1 MIDLILL
8 EDEPILARELSEFLG
23 ESGYRVTPAN
33 SLASFAEAFD
43 EQRHHLA
50 VIDLGLPDGDGLDL
64 IQQLRERGSTLGIV
78 AFTARGSTDHR
89 VTGFRVGADHYL
101 AKGCDLEELTAVLEA
116 LRRRLGLQRGGTRWE
131 LELASRQ
138 LRTPNQQRLRLSH
151 QDMLVL
157 QCLMQRAGD
166 IVSRREIVR
175 ALDEDYMT
183 YDQRRLDTQIRRL
196 RRNVEQAAGLEL
208 PLKTLR
214 NTGYCFYEK
223 VRIVA

>member
-166 IVSRREIVR
+166 IVSRREIVH

>member
-23 ESGYRVTPAN
+23 ESGYRVTLAN

>member
-23 ESGYRVTPAN
+23 ESGYRVTLAN

-166 IVSRREIVR
+166 IVSRREIVS

>member
-23 ESGYRVTPAN
+23 ESGYRVTLAN

-166 IVSRREIVR
+166 IVSRREIVS

-196 RRNVEQAAGLEL
+196 RRNVEQATGLEL

>member
-166 IVSRREIVR
+166 IVSRREIVS

>member
-1 MIDLILL
+1 M
-8 EDEPILARELSEFLG
+8 
-23 ESGYRVTPAN
+23 
-33 SLASFAEAFD
+33 
-43 EQRHHLA
+43 
-50 VIDLGLPDGDGLDL
+50 
-64 IQQLRERGSTLGIV
+64 
-78 AFTARGSTDHR
+78 
-89 VTGFRVGADHYL
+89 
-101 AKGCDLEELTAVLEA
+101 LEA

>member
-23 ESGYRVTPAN
+23 ESGYRVTLAN

-78 AFTARGSTDHR
+78 AFTARVSTDHR

-166 IVSRREIVR
+166 IVSRREIVS

>member
-8 EDEPILARELSEFLG
+8 EDELILAQELSEFLS
-23 ESGYRVTPAN
+23 EFAYRV
-33 SLASFAEAFD
+33 SLADSLTSFAETFD
-43 EQRHHLA
+43 EQRHSLA
-50 VIDLGLPDGDGLDL
+50 IIDLGLPDGDGLDL
-64 IQQLRERGSTLGIV
+64 IQQLRERGCNLGIV
-78 AFTARGSTDHR
+78 AFTARNSADNR
-89 VTGFRVGADHYL
+89 VTGLRMGADHYL
-101 AKGCDLEELTAVLEA
+101 AKGCDLEELAAILEA
-116 LRRRLGLQRGGTRWE
+116 LCRRLGLQHGGTRWE
-131 LELASRQ
+131 LKLAARQ
-138 LRTPNQQRLRLSH
+138 LLTPNQQRLRLSH

-175 ALDEDYMT
+175 ALDENYLT

-214 NTGYCFYEK
+214 NTGYCFYEQ

>member
-8 EDEPILARELSEFLG
+8 EDEPILAEELSEFLG
-23 ESGYRVTPAN
+23 ESGYRVTLAD
-33 SLASFAEAFD
+33 SLASFADTFD
-43 EQRHHLA
+43 EQRHRLA
-50 VIDLGLPDGDGLDL
+50 IIDLGLPDGDGLDL
-64 IQQLRERGSTLGIV
+64 IHQLRERGSTLGIV

-89 VTGFRVGADHYL
+89 VAGFRMGADHYL

-138 LRTPNQQRLRLSH
+138 LKTPNQQHLRLSH

-157 QCLMQRAGD
+157 HCLMQRAGD